1 MRYFSVCSGI
11 EAASVAWEPF
21 GWQCAG
27 VAEISPFPS
36 AVLAHR
42 FPEVPNYG
50 DFTKIEAD
58 AIGPIDLLVGGTPCQ
73 AFSIAGLRGGLGDDR
88 GNLALEFL
96 SLADRLRPRWICWEN
111 VPGVLSSLS
120 HAAPDPCPPPAPMDM
135 GCDGQEVDT
144 EDEYDSEEL
153 HAFNCFLAG
162 LSEIGYGFAYRVLD
176 AQYDGLAQRRERV
189 FVIGYLGD
197 WRPAAA
203 VLADR
208 ESLSWHSAPCR
219 EPGQRAAPTISARPT
234 AGGGLGTDFDLDGG
248 LIAHAL
254 RREGHDASEDGTGR
268 GTPIIPVAFALRGRE
283 GGAMPEFE
291 GECTGALRAAAGGSS
306 RSYVAFGGN
315 NTSGSIE
322 VATAINA
329 KGGTGRCGFESE
341 TFIAFD
347 SNENL
352 ETRLRNGIT
361 ELTEEGMLSNANA
374 IEAHAGKI
382 LRSMRDEIGEEAFSE
397 WGFGIIAAFQSA
409 QILQPNVHGERVRE
423 GEIGRKLE
431 FGAYDVAQSHSEG
444 AVRKMREAECSRR
457 SPPQWRPPGQQA
469 QQLDAYLSQL
479 PQQGTQAEG
488 FLCDLRGA
496 SEGLGLLQQALSALQ
511 EAWRSNSIQ
520 GASEEDVFGV
530 RGTSAQ
536 QGTVR
541 ETLHAGEEGAPV
553 PLDWRCG
560 VRRLT
565 PRRECERLQGFPDD
579 FTRIPWRGRC
589 AEDCPDGPRY
599 KAIGNSMAVP
609 CMRWIGER
617 INIVRKALAAEVLA

>member
-11 EAASVAWEPF
+11 EAASVAWGPL

-27 VAEISPFPS
+27 VAEVATFPS
-36 AVLAHR
+36 AVLAYR

-111 VPGVLSSLS
+111 VPGVFSSLS

-254 RREGHDASEDGTGR
+254 RAEGFDASEAGANTGFAC
-268 GTPIIPVAFALRGRE
+268 GDVPGALRGE
-283 GGAMPEFE
+283 GNG
-291 GECTGALRAAAGGSS
+291 GGHAA
-306 RSYVAFGGN
+306 F
-315 NTSGSIE
+315 
-322 VATAINA
+322 
-329 KGGTGRCGFESE
+329 
-341 TFIAFD
+341 
-347 SNENL
+347 
-352 ETRLRNGIT
+352 
-361 ELTEEGMLSNANA
+361 
-374 IEAHAGKI
+374 AGKA
-382 LRSMRDEIGEEAFSE
+382 G
-397 WGFGIIAAFQSA
+397 
-409 QILQPNVHGERVRE
+409 VRR
-423 GEIGRKLE
+423 ITP
-431 FGAYDVAQSHSEG
+431 
-444 AVRKMREAECSRR
+444 REAER
-457 SPPQWRPPGQQA
+457 
-469 QQLDAYLSQL
+469 LM
-479 PQQGTQAEG
+479 G
-488 FLCDLRGA
+488 F
-496 SEGLGLLQQALSALQ
+496 S
-511 EAWRSNSIQ
+511 
-520 GASEEDVFGV
+520 
-530 RGTSAQ
+530 
-536 QGTVR
+536 
-541 ETLHAGEEGAPV
+541 
-553 PLDWRCG
+553 
-560 VRRLT
+560 
-565 PRRECERLQGFPDD
+565 DD
-579 FTRIPWRGRC
+579 FTRIPWRGRR